1 MTNLFDDMVIKTQP
15 VQTGNSQPSIKTQN
29 NLERTP
35 NKDSFVVQ
43 TNEQQNEIQ
52 QQPVI
57 QTPIPIKK
65 PDKSTIIIGGAGL
78 AIAATVAVASG
89 IKTGKLQKELAN
101 LATDNQTLKNQ
112 ITELTGEKGI
122 LNDKIKE
129 LQDALDKILSR
140 PSNFDGL
147 DKIKA
152 QFEEIISARKIDYD
166 FLQAPY
172 QLKRPYTYEHP
183 TVFKGI
189 TPDKITDLVA
199 VPNKTTTFTLID
211 DLKQKFSSSGKLEL
225 TIPELGQI
233 KPVKSNKAFI
243 GTRDI
248 EGLGKTTKTMLK
260 LEYGKRA
267 NWSEQKIARDIM
279 QNFYDGHGNTLD
291 GVKVL
296 LEKQADGKTKVKV
309 FGKGLYEPELLQY
322 LGSGNKLQD
331 AANAGGFGEG
341 SKVLVASLL
350 GKGHTDSVKYAC
362 ADWELIFGHN
372 GDIVTSTLN
381 KVQNTLEGNS
391 IEFVTGDKKIIDSIM
406 ESINYFRHSS
416 NPDFK
421 DMDFLSDSFG
431 FKILKNGEK
440 GNLYLT
446 QRFEYDKPETWENAV
461 EDLTLFFAK
470 KPDPKK
476 FLEITGE
483 NFAQVRDRTQLTT
496 SDIKNLTRYFAS
508 EMADDE
514 LLSAVKR
521 TMPLWQDI
529 QLDPETKKPLK
540 AFISA
545 LGDEMKKRNI
555 YIDMTDLKFA
565 EVSGA
570 NDTVKEYIRSYGYK
584 ILPEEF
590 QKLGM
595 YSARDIFSNL
605 SQHKPLMPT
614 ANEIQKIKILD
625 EAISVIKEDI
635 DSTLRKHLSSAN
647 LNFDANSVVDNS
659 FYLVKTIKALC
670 SENSE
675 IKKLLLDEYGSF
687 YSSNIKKLSDEEKN
701 LVAKNISEF
710 INKKL
715 KSINPQISQADK
727 EIFEEICNFG
737 NSLKDPMQRDF
748 FKTINVLRLIEDV
761 DIHKPRYIF
770 DRHSEIAKDTLGEA
784 LGGKGKYDGHWID
797 REYLNKTG
805 FSNLLGTWLHEIC
818 HKSGGDGTAEFTYTL
833 TDMIRVLL
841 QTSTENTS
849 SAKLKALQKMF
860 EEIQ

>member
-1 MTNLFDDMVIKTQP
+1 MTNIFDDMVIKTQP
-15 VQTGNSQPSIKTQN
+15 VQTGNSQPSIKNQN

-35 NKDSFVVQ
+35 NKDSFIIQ
-43 TNEQQNEIQ
+43 TNEQQNEVQ
-52 QQPVI
+52 QKPVI
-57 QTPIPIKK
+57 QPPIPIKK
-65 PDKSTIIIGGAGL
+65 PDKSTVIIGGAGV
-78 AIAATVAVASG
+78 AIAATVGIAAG
-89 IKTGKLQKELAN
+89 IKTGKLQKQVTN
-101 LATDNQTLKNQ
+101 LITDNETLKNK

-129 LQDALDKILSR
+129 LQDALDKFLNR

-152 QFEEIISARKIDYD
+152 QFEEIISSRKIDYD

-172 QLKRPYTYEHP
+172 QLKKPHAYNYP
-183 TVFKGI
+183 DIYKGKV
-189 TPDKITDLVA
+189 PDAIADLVT
-199 VPNKTTTFTLID
+199 VPNKASSFTIID
-211 DLKQKFSSSGKLEL
+211 ELKQKLTASGRLDF

-233 KPVKSNKAFI
+233 KPVTSNKAFI

-296 LEKQADGKTKVKV
+296 LEKQADGRTKVKI

-362 ADWELIFGHN
+362 ADWELVFGHN

-406 ESINYFRHSS
+406 ESINYFRHST

-431 FKILKNGEK
+431 FKLLKNGEK
-440 GNLYLT
+440 GNVYLT

-508 EMADDE
+508 EMSDDE

-545 LGDEMKKRNI
+545 LGDEMTKRNI

-570 NDTVKEYIRSYGYK
+570 NDTVKQYIKSYGYK

-614 ANEIQKIKILD
+614 ASEIQKIKILD

-635 DSTLRKHLSSAN
+635 DLALQKHLSSAN
-647 LNFDANSVVDNS
+647 LDLDPDFLVNNY
-659 FYLVKTIKALC
+659 FYLVKTIKTICA
-670 SENSE
+670 ENPE
-675 IKKLLLDEYGSF
+675 MKELILDKYGYF
-687 YSSNIKKLSDEEKN
+687 YSSDIKN
-701 LVAKNISEF
+701 LSAEQRKVFAKNISEF
-710 INKKL
+710 INTKL
-715 KSINPQISQADK
+715 KNVTTQISEEDK
-727 EIFEEICNFG
+727 EILEEIYNFG
-737 NSLKDPMQRDF
+737 NHIKDPMQRDF
-748 FKTINVLRLIEDV
+748 FKTIDVLKLIEDA
-761 DIHKPRYIF
+761 DIKKPRYIF
-770 DRHSEIAKDTLGEA
+770 DRHSEIAQDTLGEA
-784 LGGKGKYDGHWID
+784 LGAKGQYDGHWID

-841 QTSTENTS
+841 QTSTENNS
-849 SAKLKALQKMF
+849 GAKLKALQEIF
-860 EEIQ
+860 AEIQ